1 LNLQKQQR
9 KAEKALAKALKAQRK
24 NPDQVIPLPIV
35 QPPPL
40 TLEPKPRIDI
50 QKKSK
55 NSSPMSFVL
64 GNGRSRLNIDCEQ
77 LLSIG
82 TVYGCNAQYREFAP
96 HYLVAVDVKMVN
108 EIIAAGYHK
117 QHEVWTNPNKGIT
130 TKDRIN
136 FFSPHKGWSSGPT
149 ALWFAASQGA
159 GEIYILG
166 FDYQGLNGKFN
177 NVYADT
183 FNYKKSTDSATY
195 HGNWLSQTE
204 KVVKEFRHIKFFRV
218 IEPGAFIPDKLGPN
232 LANLS
237 HISVE
242 DFGKRFPD
250 TIYSDQNAQKST
262 I

>member
-1 LNLQKQQR
+1 MELQLNLQKQQR

-24 NPDQVIPLPIV
+24 NPGLIV
-35 QPPPL
+35 ETPAPPPQ
-40 TLEPKPRIDI
+40 EYKPRIEI
-50 QKKSK
+50 IKRPKHT
-55 NSSPMSFVL
+55 SPVSFVL
-64 GNGRSRLNIDCEQ
+64 GNGRSRLAVNCEN

-82 TVYGCNAQYREFAP
+82 TVYGCNAQYREFSP

-117 QHEVWTNPNKGIT
+117 THEVWTNPNKGIV
-130 TKDRIN
+130 TKDRVN
-136 FFSPHKGWSSGPT
+136 FFNPHKGWSSGPT

-159 GEIYILG
+159 TEIYILG

-204 KVVKEFRHIKFFRV
+204 KVIKEFRNIKFFRV
-218 IEPGAFIPDKLGPN
+218 IEPGAFIPDKLGPS
-232 LANLS
+232 LGNLS
-237 HISVE
+237 HITVE

-250 TIYSDQNAQKST
+250 TIYSNQNVQKTT